1 MADCGRRERAVD
13 REDLQLPEADYDHL
27 DAISDANSSEIEGTG
42 AAPRESGLKID
53 DMACSEYILGTL
65 IVRVAA
71 AKYLSVK
78 DEFSLGSLLWN
89 GGKAGQGV
97 HAKRKSSPHAI
108 CPYAKLRFGD
118 NVQRTAACY
127 DNSEPEWPREEQY
140 YFDVALPVPNL
151 SHLAGH
157 QGEKMEALE
166 VSKGTIFEHSE
177 RIGSGGEDED
187 EWAGI
192 PPPPKPIL
200 SVVLWHSEM
209 EEEIIVKK
217 GKKKAEYEYDGDVFL
232 GSLSLDVTQVLT
244 GKIHRFDKWIALG
257 GAKDIQGEVRLVIEY
272 DSADAPPRHGDLC
285 RFTGFCR
292 SFDLY
297 PAPAEQ
303 IYRVDDL
310 DGDNVILSYTSPE
323 GWLCTF
329 KAHRYMLI
337 CADRHQAAVEKY
349 EAEIADIIE
358 KLAHSPLIHTVKE
371 TVDRLEEDGLLNVGR
386 EAIFGG
392 VGLLN
397 RWLEGGVDTAMK
409 DVVFATNWDG
419 QHNPLETEENGEE
432 DLEAEEDQQDD
443 ESPSPIEDEGR
454 CEANSDSEDQEEKEA
469 LAGMPCCPITGEPMR
484 NPVVAA
490 DGHTYER
497 KAIKRWLRESNRSP
511 MTGATMPH
519 KEVVTNYM
527 LLSSLSSSNS
537 EVKSSKTENES

>member
-1 MADCGRRERAVD
+1 
-13 REDLQLPEADYDHL
+13 
-27 DAISDANSSEIEGTG
+27 
-42 AAPRESGLKID
+42 
-53 DMACSEYILGTL
+53 
-65 IVRVAA
+65 
-71 AKYLSVK
+71 
-78 DEFSLGSLLWN
+78 
-89 GGKAGQGV
+89 
-97 HAKRKSSPHAI
+97 
-108 CPYAKLRFGD
+108 
-118 NVQRTAACY
+118 
-127 DNSEPEWPREEQY
+127 
-140 YFDVALPVPNL
+140 
-151 SHLAGH
+151 
-157 QGEKMEALE
+157 
-166 VSKGTIFEHSE
+166 
-177 RIGSGGEDED
+177 
-187 EWAGI
+187 
-192 PPPPKPIL
+192 
-200 SVVLWHSEM
+200 
-209 EEEIIVKK
+209 
-217 GKKKAEYEYDGDVFL
+217 
-232 GSLSLDVTQVLT
+232 
-244 GKIHRFDKWIALG
+244 
-257 GAKDIQGEVRLVIEY
+257 
-272 DSADAPPRHGDLC
+272 
-285 RFTGFCR
+285 
-292 SFDLY
+292 
-297 PAPAEQ
+297 
-303 IYRVDDL
+303 
-310 DGDNVILSYTSPE
+310 
-323 GWLCTF
+323 
-329 KAHRYMLI
+329 MLI

-527 LLSSLSSSNS
+527 LLSSLTSSNS